1 MKYCNIGMVPVLMA
15 LMVCS
20 GSSFA
25 ADTNVDGS
33 LSVPEADQP
42 AIRSHGLTRARVRAE
57 LVEAQALD
65 LIGRD
70 HNTYPQS
77 LIDHTERGGGHLTRA
92 QVQAELEQAQAR
104 GLIGHDHSNY
114 PRSIP
119 DEPAQ
124 KIAEPER
131 ALPPLRMESDSHI
144 YDHS

>member
-1 MKYCNIGMVPVLMA
+1 MKYCNIGVVPVLMA

-25 ADTNVDGS
+25 ADTNAGSS
-33 LSVPEADQP
+33 LSAPEADQS
-42 AIRSHGLTRARVRAE
+42 AIHSLGLTRARVRAE
-57 LVEAQALD
+57 LVEAQALG
-65 LIGRD
+65 LIGHD

-77 LIDHTERGGGHLTRA
+77 LIDRTERGGGHLTRA
-92 QVQAELEQAQAR
+92 QVQAELEQAQTR

-119 DEPAQ
+119 GEPVQ
-124 KIAEPER
+124 KMAEPER
-131 ALPPLRMESDSHI
+131 ALPPLRTESDSHI